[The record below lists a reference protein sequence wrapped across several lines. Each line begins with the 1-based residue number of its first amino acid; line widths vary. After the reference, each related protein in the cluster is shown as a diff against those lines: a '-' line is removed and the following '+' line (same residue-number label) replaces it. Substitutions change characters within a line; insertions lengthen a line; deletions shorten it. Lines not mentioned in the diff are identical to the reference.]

1 MTSVEY
7 IRLGFRLGFLSKA
20 SGMFNSLVEQL
31 LPFDYHKSQDQA
43 GWLFVNYIKWDDPV
57 FNDGRTWWEHPRLR
71 G

>member
-1 MTSVEY
+1 
-7 IRLGFRLGFLSKA
+7 
-20 SGMFNSLVEQL
+20 MFNSLVEQL